1 MKILA
6 GAAIALLL
14 SGCGGPSW
22 PKDQFPTGLDV
33 KRTLFEGGGG
43 FGLRETCVAIVV
55 ELTREAVVRM
65 IHVKRTSSGI
75 EAVPPSGWVNTPVM
89 NKGDEHAYYESAFG
103 GCNND
108 GDHPLGDLPGA
119 LQRPGAFYKVIN
131 GGEGI
136 AIIAPRA
143 KLAAFFYFG

>member
-1 MKILA
+1 M
-6 GAAIALLL
+6 
-14 SGCGGPSW
+14 
-22 PKDQFPTGLDV
+22 DV

-43 FGLRETCVAIVV
+43 FGLRETCEAMVVA
-55 ELTREAVVRM
+55 LSREAVVRLT
-65 IHVKRTSSGI
+65 HVKTTKGLVQT
-75 EAVPPSGWVNTPVM
+75 VPPSGWINTPVIT
-89 NKGDEHAYYESAFG
+89 KSDEHAYYEGAFG

-119 LQRPGAFYKVIN
+119 LQRRGAFYKVIN

-143 KLAAFFYFG
+143 KLAGFYYFG